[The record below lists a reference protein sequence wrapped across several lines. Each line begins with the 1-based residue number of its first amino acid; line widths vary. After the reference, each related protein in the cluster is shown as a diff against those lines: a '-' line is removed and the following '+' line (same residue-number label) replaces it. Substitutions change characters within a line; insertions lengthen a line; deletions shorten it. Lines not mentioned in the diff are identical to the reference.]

1 MHICIWTDRIW
12 KDIHNG
18 GRYTYCCVLGT
29 SMLCAYLQGSVEDPG
44 INQLA
49 LLDLFAK
56 IKCSE
61 SDWSYSVLV
70 SMLEIYNEAIHDLL
84 SIDNES
90 KLDIKL
96 RSDGFYVPGLTQI
109 TVSSLDEVNTVC
121 GIDLINAASI
131 DLSPFIRYFR
141 LDIKIDLQQLLK

>member
-1 MHICIWTDRIW
+1 M
-12 KDIHNG
+12 
-18 GRYTYCCVLGT
+18 
-29 SMLCAYLQGSVEDPG
+29 QGSIENPG

-96 RSDGFYVPGLTQI
+96 KSDGFYVPGLTQI
-109 TVSSLDEVNTVC
+109 AVSSLDEVNTVC
-121 GIDLINAASI
+121 GTDC
-131 DLSPFIRYFR
+131 
-141 LDIKIDLQQLLK
+141 